1 MSLKAN
7 LEKTNDTMEQSMD
20 MPVDIINISL
30 DDREVANINDMAP
43 TPQQDDTTNEDA
55 SKNML

>member
-1 MSLKAN
+1 
-7 LEKTNDTMEQSMD
+7 MEQSMD